1 MAQTATALE
10 PRRPAEPAVSTN
22 LRIVFSSKR
31 KLEELS
37 KNVVDDFRA
46 DILRLAGSN
55 LISATA
61 ANVDSLCNA
70 WTQAQ
75 ERYKNR
81 STALTTFKT
90 ELANTV
96 TFFKKNHSA
105 ELRAELQQL
114 VDKCNEEL
122 QQRNQVDENIVSQRT
137 IFEEWIQE
145 LDSYDSVSAS
155 DGTDQASYD
164 TGAKKTGRKTTR
176 KRSNKKQP

>member
-10 PRRPAEPAVSTN
+10 PIRTVGSPVSTN
-22 LRIVFSSKR
+22 LRIVFSSKP

-37 KNVVDDFRA
+37 KNVVEDFRA
-46 DILRLAGSN
+46 EILRIAGN
-55 LISATA
+55 DLISATA
-61 ANVDSLCNA
+61 ANVDSLCNV

-96 TFFKKNHSA
+96 TYFRKNHSA

-122 QQRNQVDENIVSQRT
+122 RQRNQVDESIVSQRT

-145 LDSYDSVSAS
+145 LDSYDSASAS
-155 DGTDQASYD
+155 DGTGQASYD
-164 TGAKKTGRKTTR
+164 AGAKKTRRKTTR
-176 KRSNKKQP
+176 KRAKPKA